1 SIEDTRELQL
11 PHENWIPSVT
21 RSAAGDQQDDITMY
35 ELLRESFRQN
45 PDYVVV
51 GEVRG
56 KEASVL
62 FQGMA
67 SGHPSLS
74 TMHASNPADVV
85 SRLTTPPINLSP
97 ALVET
102 LDIIVSMTHAREW
115 GENARRVQAVYEIED
130 ISDEG
135 SARTNQYFSWTS
147 VDDSFSQK
155 ADSTVMDNIQQQF
168 GLDTREIEQ
177 EMEDRKRVL
186 EWLHEN
192 GYTHFEKV
200 SSVISEYYK
209 DKDTVMEMVSEDTG
223 VGFEEIA
230 DTADQEMPPE
240 IERERAEL
248 EQTTSHVSASEDAST
263 PESEE
268 PGEPAPA
275 GPAAATGE
283 EDAAPAG
290 EPGAPGVDYDALVD
304 NPVHTVRER
313 VDREGIDPE
322 AVLQAEKSGRN
333 REELTRWLRGKIE
346 RRDLEQREEEPG
358 AEETAAVDAGDE
370 EDLFGEEDEELVENP
385 FEQ

>member
-1 SIEDTRELQL
+1 
-11 PHENWIPSVT
+11 
-21 RSAAGDQQDDITMY
+21 GDQQDDITMY

-135 SARTNQYFSWTS
+135 SARTNEYFSWTS
-147 VDDSFSQK
+147 VDDSFSKK
-155 ADSTVMDNIQQQF
+155 ADSTVLDNIQQQF
-168 GLDTREIEQ
+168 GLDTREIEE

-186 EWLHEN
+186 EWLHEQ

-248 EQTTSHVSASEDAST
+248 EQTTSHVSANDEAAGE
-263 PESEE
+263 PEEA
-268 PGEPAPA
+268 GGPAPA
-275 GPAAATGE
+275 GAATPESGDE
-283 EDAAPAG
+283 AVGG
-290 EPGAPGVDYDALVD
+290 EPVTPGVDYDALVD
-304 NPVHTVRER
+304 NPVHTVREQ
-313 VDREGIDPE
+313 VDREGLDPE

-346 RRDLEQREEEPG
+346 RRDLEQREEPAEE
-358 AEETAAVDAGDE
+358 EETAPLDAGE
-370 EDLFGEEDEELVENP
+370 EDLFDEEDGELVENP